1 MGLQYLN
8 NNLGRVICQQDL
20 MDVINARRLMEAEV
34 INENT
39 VTRSVPLTSCK

>member
-1 MGLQYLN
+1 MSVDTYINRTL
-8 NNLGRVICQQDL
+8 
-20 MDVINARRLMEAEV
+20 DVVNAHRLMEVEV